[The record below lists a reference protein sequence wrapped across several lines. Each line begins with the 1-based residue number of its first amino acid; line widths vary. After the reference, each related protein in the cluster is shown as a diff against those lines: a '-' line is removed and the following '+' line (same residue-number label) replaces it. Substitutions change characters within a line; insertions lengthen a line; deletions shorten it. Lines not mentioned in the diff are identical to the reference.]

1 MAIINK
7 STSVI
12 LDKCPSYASKLFR
25 LLVPLIAKDQR
36 IGQNEIDAL
45 LLIAGKLKLTKPE
58 AVEMILEEIRG
69 KYQPMA

>member
-1 MAIINK
+1 M
-7 STSVI
+7 
-12 LDKCPSYASKLFR
+12 LFR

-36 IGQNEIDAL
+36 ITQNEIDAL